1 MRKAEAASLAGAAF
15 AWTARH
21 SAVLPGVRMPMRRD
35 LETTTEKGNTM
46 KTALLSI
53 AFAMTAGATFAQGPL
68 PMAQPF
74 TSTLS
79 VAQVRAEAAEAQ
91 RLGVNNAGELTR
103 VITPMQAEQI
113 RQAGRNAADRVT
125 AHRAGT
131 MTN

>member
-1 MRKAEAASLAGAAF
+1 
-15 AWTARH
+15 
-21 SAVLPGVRMPMRRD
+21 
-35 LETTTEKGNTM
+35 M

-91 RLGVNNAGELTR
+91 RLDVNNAGELTR

-125 AHRAGT
+125 AHRAET